1 MKTLTIIDTFGFFF
15 RNYYA
20 LPALRNSQGFPTG
33 LLTGFAHFIHAI
45 KNEHDTDYV
54 LFALD
59 SKGKNF
65 RHEIDPNYKANR
77 PEAPEDLKR
86 QLPVAISWIEKM
98 GFKCYREEGFE
109 ADDVIASAVR
119 FALQHDI
126 KVRIVT
132 HDKDLYQLIDDGRV
146 VIYDPMKKSEI
157 DTEKCYEKFGV
168 YPNQINEYLSLVGDV
183 ADNIPGVKGIGP
195 KGAKKLLDDFGSIE
209 NIYNNLDK
217 IANPRVQSMLEEGK
231 ESAFLSKQ
239 LVRLDNSLNISDKF
253 ESFHFPSDNPLA
265 SIVDELEKYELR
277 QMLSRVKN
285 EVLHVK
291 VPEVKKQTFNPILVD
306 DARLLF
312 NIIEGID
319 EDDLVAFDTET
330 NALDAYHA
338 KIVGFSFCVNEREAY
353 YVPISHHYLGV
364 GEQISL
370 EDAKKA
376 LEGLLSHKIIGQ
388 NLKYD
393 LAVIENNFGLN
404 DVAIY
409 ADTMILAWLLNPE
422 TNVGLDTL
430 AKRFFN
436 YDMVKF
442 KDVVAKGEN
451 FSSVA
456 LEKACEYAS
465 EDAWMTLM
473 LFHKLHEMLEP
484 HLLELA
490 KEVEFPFIKTLM
502 KMEKEGIQI
511 DGAYFETL
519 LKRTDSAIEALK
531 TEIFTLCDANFNLNS
546 TQQLGAILFEQLGL
560 PTIKKTKTG
569 YSTDENVLN
578 ELVDKHPSITKILEY
593 RELYKLRST
602 YIEPLLKLSKE
613 SAQSRV
619 HTSFIHTG
627 TSTGRLSSKDPNLQ
641 NIPVKTEL
649 GREVRGGFVAKES
662 YKLIGID
669 YSQIELRLLAHFSND
684 EAMVNAFQSGKDIHK
699 ETALKLFGEEEAD
712 AKRSIAKSINFG
724 LLYGMGPKR
733 LSETIGIS
741 TKEAKSYI
749 DSYFATFPT
758 IKNYLASIAEDA
770 KKEGFVQT
778 LLGRKR
784 YFDFEHANGMQY
796 AGYLREAVNTV
807 FQGSAADL
815 IKLSMNKIMK
825 TLVDDEAKLLLQ
837 IHDELIFEVKEER
850 AEVFAKE
857 AKKIMVEIYQL
868 RVPLKVSIAIGNN
881 WGELK

>member
-119 FALQHDI
+119 FALHHDI

-239 LVRLDNSLNISDKF
+239 LVRLDNSLTIADKF

-265 SIVDELEKYELR
+265 TIVDELEKYELH

-330 NALDAYHA
+330 NALNAYHA

-376 LEGLLSHKIIGQ
+376 LEGLLRHKIIGQ

-546 TQQLGAILFEQLGL
+546 TQQLGAVLFEQLGL

-578 ELVDKHPSITKILEY
+578 ELVDKHPSIAKILEY

-649 GREVRGGFVAKES
+649 GREVRGGFVAKEG

-758 IKNYLASIAEDA
+758 IKNYLASIADDA

-857 AKKIMVEIYQL
+857 AQKIMVEIYQL

>member
-239 LVRLDNSLNISDKF
+239 LVRLDNSLNIADKF

-370 EDAKKA
+370 EDAKKV

-578 ELVDKHPSITKILEY
+578 ELVDKHPSIAKILEY

-649 GREVRGGFVAKES
+649 GREVRGGFVAKEG

>member
-1 MKTLTIIDTFGFFF
+1 VKTLTIIDTFGFFF

-239 LVRLDNSLNISDKF
+239 LVRLDNSLNIADKF

-490 KEVEFPFIKTLM
+490 KAVEFPFIKTLM

-519 LKRTDSAIEALK
+519 LKRTDNAIEALK

-578 ELVDKHPSITKILEY
+578 ELVDKHPSIAKILEY

-649 GREVRGGFVAKES
+649 GREVRGGFVAKEG

-758 IKNYLASIAEDA
+758 IKNYLASIADDA

-825 TLVDDEAKLLLQ
+825 TLVNDEAKLLLQ

-857 AKKIMVEIYQL
+857 AQKIMVEIYQL

>member
-119 FALQHDI
+119 FALHHDI

-217 IANPRVQSMLEEGK
+217 ISNPRVQSMLVEGK
-231 ESAFLSKQ
+231 ESAFMSKQ
-239 LVRLDNSLNISDKF
+239 LVRLDNSLNIADKF

-265 SIVDELEKYELR
+265 TIVDELEKYELR
-277 QMLSRVKN
+277 QMLSRVKS

-312 NIIEGID
+312 NIVEGID
-319 EDDLVAFDTET
+319 EEDLVAFDTET

-376 LEGLLSHKIIGQ
+376 LEVLLSHKIIGQ

-393 LAVIENNFGLN
+393 LAVIENNFGLK

-546 TQQLGAILFEQLGL
+546 TQQLGAVLFEQLGL

-578 ELVDKHPSITKILEY
+578 ELVDKHPSIAKILEY

-649 GREVRGGFVAKES
+649 GREVRGGFVAKEG

-857 AKKIMVEIYQL
+857 AQKIMVEIYQL

>member
-15 RNYYA
+15 RNYFA

-33 LLTGFAHFIHAI
+33 LLTGFANFIHAI
-45 KNEHDTDYV
+45 KNEHDTDYL

-65 RHEIDPNYKANR
+65 RHDLDPNYKANR
-77 PEAPEDLKR
+77 PAAPEDLKA

-98 GFKCYREEGFE
+98 GFKCYNEEGFE

-119 FALQHDI
+119 FAKKNDI

-146 VIYDPMKKSEI
+146 VIYDPMKKIEI
-157 DTEKCYEKFGV
+157 NTEKCFEKFGV
-168 YPNQINEYLSLVGDV
+168 FPNQINEYLSLVGDA
-183 ADNIPGVKGIGP
+183 ADNIPGVRGIGP
-195 KGAKKLLDDFGSIE
+195 KGARKLLDDFGTLD
-209 NIYNNLDK
+209 NIFASLEK
-217 IANPRVQSMLEEGK
+217 IGNPRTKKMLEEGK
-231 ESAFLSKQ
+231 ESAYLSKQ
-239 LVRLDNSLNISDKF
+239 LAKLDDSLNIADKF
-253 ESFHFPSDNPLA
+253 ETFYFPCENPL
-265 SIVDELEKYELR
+265 SRIVDELEKYELR
-277 QMLSRVKN
+277 QLLTRVNN

-291 VPEVKKQTFNPILVD
+291 APEVKKHTFNPILID
-306 DARLLF
+306 DARLLQ
-312 NIIEGID
+312 NIVEGID

-330 NALDAYHA
+330 NSLDAYNA
-338 KIVGFSFCVNEREAY
+338 QIIGFSFCVNAYEAY
-353 YVPISHHYLGV
+353 YVPIAHHYLGV
-364 GEQISL
+364 GGQIPL

-376 LEGLLSHKIIGQ
+376 LEILLAHKIIGQ

-393 LAVIENNFGLN
+393 LAVIEHNFGLTN
-404 DVAIY
+404 IAIY

-422 TNVGLDTL
+422 SNVGLDTL

-442 KDVVAKGEN
+442 KEVVAKGED

-473 LFHKLHEMLEP
+473 LFEKLNEMLEP
-484 HLLELA
+484 HLLEVA
-490 KEVEFPFIKTLM
+490 KTVEYPFIKTLM
-502 KMEKEGIQI
+502 NMEKEGIKI
-511 DGAYFETL
+511 DGAYFEVL

-531 TEIFTLCDANFNLNS
+531 TEIFTLCDATFNLNS
-546 TQQLGAILFEQLGL
+546 TQQLGNVLFDQLGL
-560 PTIKKTKTG
+560 PVVKKTKTG

-578 ELVDKHPSITKILEY
+578 ELRDKHASIAKILEY

-602 YIEPLLKLSKE
+602 YIEPLLKLSKA
-613 SAQSRV
+613 SPKSRV

-649 GREVRGGFVAKES
+649 GREVRGGFVAKKG

-669 YSQIELRLLAHFSND
+669 YSQIELRLLAHFSGD
-684 EAMVNAFQSGKDIHK
+684 KAMIEAFRSGKDIHK
-699 ETALKLFGEEEAD
+699 ETALKLFGDAEAD
-712 AKRSIAKSINFG
+712 AKRGIAKSINFG

-749 DSYFATFPT
+749 ESYFATFPT
-758 IKNYLASIAEDA
+758 IKNFLTSIAEDA

-784 YFDFEHANGMQY
+784 FFDFEHANGMQY

-815 IKLSMNKIMK
+815 IKLSMNKIMA
-825 TLVDDEAKLLLQ
+825 TLVNDEAKLLLQ
-837 IHDELIFEVKEER
+837 IHDELIFEVKEEN
-850 AEVFAKE
+850 AEAFANS
-857 AKKIMVEIYQL
+857 AKVVMEGIYTLQ
-868 RVPLKVSIAIGNN
+868 VPLKVSVAIGQN